1 MTETHRFVAL
11 QHFSQTKDYY
21 ARAKFTGRKL
31 RNVRGAVDRDGFAAF
46 PALSG
51 SNCPSNGGISTIT
64 RRLYLVVF
72 S

>member
-31 RNVRGAVDRDGFAAF
+31 RDVRGAADQAGFAGF
-46 PALSG
+46 PASGG
-51 SNCPSNGGISTIT
+51 SNYPSNGGILTIT